1 MQDTYS
7 ADIYSASVG
16 TLHGVG
22 KVRTSQYAKLGIHTV
37 WDLLRH
43 FPRAYENRG
52 HILPLDE
59 ADPEVRCSVILT
71 VATVP
76 RTVRIK
82 GRMYLTKLRAFD
94 GRHSCEI
101 TYFNQPYYADKFVP
115 GEVFRFWGKV
125 ERKGNAFFM
134 ASPVAEPYDEMSPL
148 PELYP
153 VYRLTEGLS
162 GTQIQKD
169 IKSALSMAALSLK
182 DTLPDE
188 LMIKNSLPTLMYA
201 LKTIHSPDSYE
212 SLAKAKRRLMYDELL
227 TFALGMR
234 MTHEKHERE
243 PAFACADTDT
253 SELESLLEFSLTD
266 GQRSAI
272 EAIKTDMSSP
282 YKMSR
287 IVVGDVGCG
296 KTVCAAAA
304 MYIAV
309 KNGRQAA
316 LMVPTE
322 ILANQHYSDLS
333 CLFAKLGI
341 RCELLTGAVTPAN
354 KRRIYAGLVS
364 ADPRA
369 RIDVVIGTQA
379 LLSDGVEFA
388 CPGIVVTDEQHRFG
402 VRQRAALSD
411 KNDGAHLLVMSATPI
426 PRSLALVMYGDLD
439 ISKISDMP
447 PGRQRVDTFVVDESY
462 RARLNA
468 FIRKLVGEGGQV
480 YVVCPAVESE
490 DEVADDEISFEDIS
504 VSHKIT
510 RKSKMRSAVQFSAEL
525 AEELCGIS
533 VAFVHGKM
541 KSAEKDLI
549 MKSFSDGDI
558 QVLVSTTV
566 IEVGVN
572 VPNACLM
579 IVENAERFGL
589 SQLHQLRGR
598 VGRGKR
604 KSYCVLVNGEERR
617 SGAAP
622 STASERLN
630 TMKNTYDGYV
640 IAEKDLS
647 LRGPGDFLANASGSE
662 IRQSGGLKLK
672 LADMCDDT
680 GLFESAVN
688 DAKQLIEEDPSLGK
702 YPELYAEITELF
714 RIDPRSIS

>member
-1 MQDTYS
+1 MSEFGLT
-7 ADIYSASVG
+7 DIYSASVG

-22 KVRTSQYAKLGIHTV
+22 KVRMSQYAKLGIFTV

-43 FPRAYENRG
+43 FPRAYEDRG
-52 HILPLDE
+52 NVVPLDAAP
-59 ADPEVRCSVILT
+59 ADVRCSVILT

-76 RTVRIK
+76 RTARIR
-82 GRMYLTKLRAFD
+82 GRMYLTKFRAFD

-101 TYFNQPYYADKFVP
+101 AYFNQPYYADKFVP
-115 GEVFRFWGKV
+115 GATFRFWGKV
-125 ERKGNAFFM
+125 ERHGNVFSM
-134 ASPVAEPYDEMSPL
+134 ASPVAEPYDEERPL

-153 VYRLTEGLS
+153 VYRLTEGLGGS
-162 GTQIQKD
+162 QIQKD

-188 LMIKNSLPTLMYA
+188 LMIKNGLPTLMYA
-201 LKTIHSPDSYE
+201 LRTIHSPDSYGA
-212 SLAKAKRRLMYDELL
+212 LAKAKRRLMYDELL

-234 MTHEKHERE
+234 MTHEKKVRE
-243 PAFACADTDT
+243 PAFACTDTDT
-253 SELESLLEFSLTD
+253 SELEALLGFRLTN
-266 GQRSAI
+266 GQRLAI
-272 EAIKTDMSSP
+272 EAIKKDMSAP

-304 MYIAV
+304 MYIAI

-322 ILANQHYSDLS
+322 ILANQHYKDLS
-333 CLFAKLGI
+333 ELFAKLGI
-341 RCELLTGAVTPAN
+341 RCELLTGAVTAAN
-354 KRRIYAGLVS
+354 KRRIYAGLSS
-364 ADPRA
+364 ADPTE
-369 RIDVVIGTQA
+369 RIDAVIGTQA
-379 LLSDGVEFA
+379 LISDGVEFA
-388 CPGIVVTDEQHRFG
+388 RPGVVITDEQHRFG

-439 ISKISDMP
+439 ISKIADMP
-447 PGRQRVDTFVVDESY
+447 SGRQRVDTFVVDESY

-480 YVVCPAVESE
+480 YVVCPAV
-490 DEVADDEISFEDIS
+490 DADDTEEGEIPFEDIS
-504 VSHKIT
+504 TVRERRPKPQM
-510 RKSKMRSAVQFSAEL
+510 KSAVQFASEL

-541 KSAEKDLI
+541 KSAEKDAV
-549 MKSFSDGDI
+549 MKSFSDGEL

-604 KSYCVLVNGEERR
+604 KSYCILVNGEVRG
-617 SGAAP
+617 GAAVT

-630 TMKNTYDGYV
+630 TMKSTYDGYV

-680 GLFESAVN
+680 ELFENAVN
-688 DAKQLIEEDPSLGK
+688 DAKRLIEEDPALKK
-702 YPELYAEITELF
+702 YPELYSEITELF
-714 RIDPRSIS
+714 KIDPRSVS